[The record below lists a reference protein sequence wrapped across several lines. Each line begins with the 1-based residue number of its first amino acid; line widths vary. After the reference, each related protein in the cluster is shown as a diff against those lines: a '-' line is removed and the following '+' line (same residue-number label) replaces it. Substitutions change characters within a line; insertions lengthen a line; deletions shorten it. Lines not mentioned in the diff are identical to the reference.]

1 MQSLN
6 LNYNVP
12 VKPKTSRT
20 REGQRLKLI
29 DYISLK
35 NTAKQYG
42 TNDKKAKSNINLRKS
57 QMKDNKAK
65 AFNLFIKEM
74 EN

>member
-1 MQSLN
+1 M
-6 LNYNVP
+6 
-12 VKPKTSRT
+12 KPKTSRSKG
-20 REGQRLKLI
+20 GQRLKLI

-42 TNDKKAKSNINLRKS
+42 THDKKSKIDVDLRKS

-65 AFNLFIKEM
+65 AFNLFVKEM
-74 EN
+74 EKEFDIIEAIIP